1 MKLEGFQSAVLA
13 AMISGALLLG
23 AFAFQYIGDLPP
35 CKMCIWQR
43 WPHGIAI
50 FLGLLLF
57 GLPVRPVASLGF
69 LVVLVGAGIAFFH
82 AGVEQL
88 WWEGPSTCTS
98 GSVAGMSTEDLLDQ
112 IMNAPLVRCDEIPW
126 SLFGLSMA
134 AWNGVIS
141 LVAAGLWLRAALR
154 T

>member
-112 IMNAPLVRCDEIPW
+112 IMNAPLVRCDEISW
-126 SLFGLSMA
+126 SPFGLSMA

-141 LVAAGLWLRAALR
+141 LVAVGLWLRAALR

>member
-13 AMISGALLLG
+13 AMISSALLLG